1 MIINFFYWGV
11 CNPLICFFITCM
23 IYNKLIKGNVH
34 GRYLSREINKKRRIS
49 KTKAKSKIK
58 NEITEK
64 SERRSIKM
72 SQQTITLLFLVFTII
87 SFILEKIPLGLTAS
101 ICAIGLT
108 LTGVVDVSTTFSQYV
123 NSNVILCVGMF
134 VVGQALFETGMA
146 NKIGGLV
153 TRFARTERTLI
164 IAIMVIVGVM
174 SGFLSNTGTA
184 AVLIPVVCGIADES
198 GYSRSRLLMPLVFA
212 AALGGN
218 LSIIGAPGNLMG
230 VNALQEMGL
239 STSFFMY
246 APVGVPML
254 LVGIIYF
261 VFIGYRFLPDGKGA
275 VGATV
280 EKQKDFS
287 DVPKWKQTVSL
298 IVLILVILAMIFEKQ
313 IGVSIEISA
322 CIGAIILVLVGV
334 LSEKEA
340 LASIDLKVVFLFG
353 GSLTLA
359 KALDTTG
366 AGELIADKI
375 VGLLGADPNP
385 IVLLLVI
392 FIVTCALTNFMSNTA
407 TTALMI
413 PIAVS
418 LANNLGADPR
428 AVVIATVIAGSCA
441 YATPIGMPANTMV
454 VGLGGYKFK
463 DYVKS
468 GLPLILVSFVI
479 CMILLP
485 VLFPFYP

>member
-1 MIINFFYWGV
+1 
-11 CNPLICFFITCM
+11 
-23 IYNKLIKGNVH
+23 
-34 GRYLSREINKKRRIS
+34 
-49 KTKAKSKIK
+49 
-58 NEITEK
+58 
-64 SERRSIKM
+64 M
-72 SQQTITLLFLVFTII
+72 SQTTITLLFLAFTII
-87 SFILEKIPLGLTAS
+87 SFMLEKIPLGLTAT
-101 ICAIGLT
+101 ICALGLT
-108 LTGVVDVSTTFSQYV
+108 LTGVLDASTTFAQYV

-146 NKIGGLV
+146 NKIGGIV
-153 TRFARTERTLI
+153 TKFARTERTLI

-254 LVGIIYF
+254 ILGIIYF
-261 VFIGYRFLPDGKGA
+261 VFLGYRFLPDGTVSGGA
-275 VGATV
+275 AV
-280 EKQKDFS
+280 EAQKDFS
-287 DVPKWKQTVSL
+287 NVPKWKQVISLVVL
-298 IVLILVILAMIFEKQ
+298 IVVIIAMIFEEEIGISIQ
-313 IGVSIEISA
+313 ISS
-322 CIGAIILVLVGV
+322 CIGAAFLVLTGV
-334 LSEKEA
+334 LTEKEA
-340 LASIDLKVVFLFG
+340 LQSIDLKVVLLFG
-353 GSLTLA
+353 GSLSLA

-366 AGELIADKI
+366 AGNLIADKI
-375 VGLLGADPNP
+375 VGLLGANPNP

-468 GLPLILVSFVI
+468 GLPLILFSFAI

-485 VLFPFYP
+485 ILFPFYP

>member
-1 MIINFFYWGV
+1 
-11 CNPLICFFITCM
+11 
-23 IYNKLIKGNVH
+23 
-34 GRYLSREINKKRRIS
+34 
-49 KTKAKSKIK
+49 
-58 NEITEK
+58 
-64 SERRSIKM
+64 M
-72 SQQTITLLFLVFTII
+72 SQTTITLLFLAFAVI

-108 LTGVVDVSTTFSQYV
+108 LTGVLDSQTTFAQYV

-153 TRFARTERTLI
+153 TKFAKTEKMLI
-164 IAIMVIVGVM
+164 VAIMVIVGIM

-254 LVGIIYF
+254 ILGILYF
-261 VFIGYRFLPDGKGA
+261 AFIGYRFLPDGKNA
-275 VGATV
+275 VIEEVG
-280 EKQKDFS
+280 EQKDFS
-287 DVPKWKQTVSL
+287 NVPKWKQEVSL
-298 IVLILVILAMIFEKQ
+298 IVLILVILAMIFEKE
-313 IGVSIEISA
+313 IGISIQVSA
-322 CIGAIILVLVGV
+322 CIGAIILVLTGV
-334 LSEKEA
+334 ISEKDA
-340 LASIDLKVVFLFG
+340 LKSIDLKVVLLFG
-353 GSLTLA
+353 GSLALA

-366 AGELIADKI
+366 AGVLVADKI
-375 VGLLGADPNP
+375 VGLLGANPNP
-385 IVLLLVI
+385 LILLLVI

-407 TTALMI
+407 TTALMV

-418 LANNLGADPR
+418 LANSLGADPR

-454 VGLGGYKFK
+454 VGLGGYKFN

-468 GLPLILVSFVI
+468 GLPLSLVSFVV
-479 CMILLP
+479 CMVLLP
-485 VLFPFYP
+485 ILFPFYP

>member
-1 MIINFFYWGV
+1 
-11 CNPLICFFITCM
+11 
-23 IYNKLIKGNVH
+23 
-34 GRYLSREINKKRRIS
+34 
-49 KTKAKSKIK
+49 
-58 NEITEK
+58 
-64 SERRSIKM
+64 M
-72 SQQTITLLFLVFTII
+72 SQTTITLLFLMFTII
-87 SFILEKIPLGLTAS
+87 SFILEKIPLGLTAT
-101 ICAIGLT
+101 ICALGLT
-108 LTGVVDVSTTFSQYV
+108 LTGVLDATTTFSQYV

-146 NKIGGLV
+146 NKIGGIV
-153 TRFARTERTLI
+153 TKFAKTEKTLI

-254 LVGIIYF
+254 ILGILYF
-261 VFIGYRFLPDGKGA
+261 VCLGYRLLPNGTESNG
-275 VGATV
+275 TEV
-280 EKQKDFS
+280 EAQKDFS
-287 DVPKWKQTVSL
+287 EVPKWKQIISL
-298 IVLILVILAMIFEKQ
+298 IVLIVVIGAMIFEEE
-313 IGVSIEISA
+313 IGVSIEISS
-322 CIGAIILVLVGV
+322 CVGAAFLVLTGV

-340 LASIDLKVVFLFG
+340 LKSIDLKVVLLFG
-353 GSLTLA
+353 GSLSLA

-366 AGELIADKI
+366 AGNLIADKI
-375 VGLLGADPNP
+375 VGLLGSNQNP
-385 IVLLLVI
+385 ILLLFVI
-392 FIVTCALTNFMSNTA
+392 FVVTCVLTNFMSNTA

-468 GLPLILVSFVI
+468 GLPLIGFSFVI

-485 VLFPFYP
+485 ILFPFYP

>member
-1 MIINFFYWGV
+1 
-11 CNPLICFFITCM
+11 
-23 IYNKLIKGNVH
+23 
-34 GRYLSREINKKRRIS
+34 
-49 KTKAKSKIK
+49 
-58 NEITEK
+58 
-64 SERRSIKM
+64 M
-72 SQQTITLLFLVFTII
+72 SHTTITLLVLVFTII

-108 LTGVVDVSTTFSQYV
+108 ITGVLDVSTTFSQYV

-153 TRFARTERTLI
+153 TKFARTEKTLI

-246 APVGVPML
+246 APVGIPML
-254 LVGIIYF
+254 IVGILYF
-261 VFIGYRFLPDGKGA
+261 IFIGYKFLPDGKGVAGAA
-275 VGATV
+275 V
-280 EKQKDFS
+280 EEQKDFS
-287 DVPKWKQTVSL
+287 DVSKWKQIVSL
-298 IVLILVILAMIFEKQ
+298 VVLVLVILAMIFEKV
-313 IGVSIEISA
+313 IGVSIQLSA
-322 CIGAIILVLVGV
+322 CIGAIVLVVTGV

-340 LASIDLKVVFLFG
+340 LASIDLKVVLLFG

-375 VGLLGADPNP
+375 VGLLGADSNP

-485 VLFPFYP
+485 ILFPFYP

>member
-1 MIINFFYWGV
+1 
-11 CNPLICFFITCM
+11 
-23 IYNKLIKGNVH
+23 
-34 GRYLSREINKKRRIS
+34 
-49 KTKAKSKIK
+49 
-58 NEITEK
+58 
-64 SERRSIKM
+64 M
-72 SQQTITLLFLVFTII
+72 SPTTITLLFLAFAIV
-87 SFILEKIPLGLTAS
+87 SFILEKIPLGLTAT
-101 ICAIGLT
+101 ICALGLT
-108 LTGVVDVSTTFSQYV
+108 VTGVLDASTTFAQYV

-146 NKIGGLV
+146 NKIGGIV
-153 TRFARTERTLI
+153 TKFAKTEKMLI

-230 VNALQEMGL
+230 VNALQELGL

-254 LVGIIYF
+254 ILGILYF
-261 VFIGYRFLPDGKGA
+261 IFIGYRFLPDGKGES
-275 VGATV
+275 GAAV

-287 DVPKWKQTVSL
+287 NIPKWKQVVSL
-298 IVLILVILAMIFEKQ
+298 VVLIVVILAMIFEDQ
-313 IGVSIEISA
+313 IGISIQVSA
-322 CIGAIILVLVGV
+322 CIGAVVLVLSGV
-334 LSEKEA
+334 LTEKEA
-340 LASIDLKVVFLFG
+340 LNSIDLKVVLLFG
-353 GSLTLA
+353 GSLALA

-366 AGELIADKI
+366 AGTLIADKI
-375 VGLLGADPNP
+375 VGLLGLEPNP

-392 FIVTCALTNFMSNTA
+392 FVVTCVLTNFMSNTA
-407 TTALMI
+407 TTALMV

-418 LANNLGADPR
+418 LANSLGADPR

-479 CMILLP
+479 CMVLLP
-485 VLFPFYP
+485 ILFPFYP

>member
-1 MIINFFYWGV
+1 
-11 CNPLICFFITCM
+11 
-23 IYNKLIKGNVH
+23 
-34 GRYLSREINKKRRIS
+34 
-49 KTKAKSKIK
+49 
-58 NEITEK
+58 
-64 SERRSIKM
+64 M

-254 LVGIIYF
+254 ILGILYCF
-261 VFIGYRFLPDGKGA
+261 TDSSD
-275 VGATV
+275 TCDSCN
-280 EKQKDFS
+280 DF
-287 DVPKWKQTVSL
+287 
-298 IVLILVILAMIFEKQ
+298 
-313 IGVSIEISA
+313 
-322 CIGAIILVLVGV
+322 
-334 LSEKEA
+334 
-340 LASIDLKVVFLFG
+340 
-353 GSLTLA
+353 
-359 KALDTTG
+359 
-366 AGELIADKI
+366 
-375 VGLLGADPNP
+375 
-385 IVLLLVI
+385 
-392 FIVTCALTNFMSNTA
+392 
-407 TTALMI
+407 
-413 PIAVS
+413 
-418 LANNLGADPR
+418 
-428 AVVIATVIAGSCA
+428 
-441 YATPIGMPANTMV
+441 
-454 VGLGGYKFK
+454 
-463 DYVKS
+463 
-468 GLPLILVSFVI
+468 
-479 CMILLP
+479 
-485 VLFPFYP
+485 

>member
-1 MIINFFYWGV
+1 
-11 CNPLICFFITCM
+11 
-23 IYNKLIKGNVH
+23 
-34 GRYLSREINKKRRIS
+34 
-49 KTKAKSKIK
+49 
-58 NEITEK
+58 
-64 SERRSIKM
+64 M
-72 SQQTITLLFLVFTII
+72 SQTTITLLFLAFAVI

-108 LTGVVDVSTTFSQYV
+108 LTGVLDSQTTFAQYV

-153 TRFARTERTLI
+153 TRFAKTERMLI
-164 IAIMVIVGVM
+164 IAIMMIVGVM

-239 STSFFMY
+239 PTSFFMY

-254 LVGIIYF
+254 ILGILYF
-261 VFIGYRFLPDGKGA
+261 AFIGYRFLPEGKA
-275 VGATV
+275 AASEEVG
-280 EKQKDFS
+280 EQRDFS
-287 DVPKWKQTVSL
+287 NVPKWKQEVSL
-298 IVLILVILAMIFEKQ
+298 IVLILVILAMIFENE
-313 IGVSIEISA
+313 IGVSIQVSA
-322 CIGAIILVLVGV
+322 CVGAIILVLTGV
-334 LSEKEA
+334 ISEKDA
-340 LASIDLKVVFLFG
+340 LQSIDLKVVLLFG
-353 GSLTLA
+353 GSLALA
-359 KALDTTG
+359 KALDSTG
-366 AGELIADKI
+366 AGSLIADKI
-375 VGLLGADPNP
+375 VGLLGENPNP
-385 IVLLLVI
+385 IILLLVI

-407 TTALMI
+407 TTALMV

-418 LANNLGADPR
+418 LANSLGADPR

-454 VGLGGYKFK
+454 VGLGGYKFN

-468 GLPLILVSFVI
+468 GLPLILVSFVV

-485 VLFPFYP
+485 ILFPFYP

>member
-1 MIINFFYWGV
+1 
-11 CNPLICFFITCM
+11 
-23 IYNKLIKGNVH
+23 
-34 GRYLSREINKKRRIS
+34 
-49 KTKAKSKIK
+49 
-58 NEITEK
+58 
-64 SERRSIKM
+64 M
-72 SQQTITLLFLVFTII
+72 SQTTITLLFLAFTII
-87 SFILEKIPLGLTAS
+87 SFIFEKIPLGLTAT
-101 ICAIGLT
+101 ICALGLT
-108 LTGVVDVSTTFSQYV
+108 LTGVLDASTTFAQYV
-123 NSNVILCVGMF
+123 NSNVVLCIGMF

-146 NKIGGLV
+146 NKIGGVV
-153 TRFARTERTLI
+153 TKFARTEKTLI

-239 STSFFMY
+239 PTSFFMY

-254 LVGIIYF
+254 ILGILYF
-261 VFIGYRFLPDGKGA
+261 ILIGYRLLPDGGTTGTA
-275 VGATV
+275 ETEA
-280 EKQKDFS
+280 QRDFS
-287 DVPKWKQTVSL
+287 GIPKWKQMISL
-298 IVLILVILAMIFEKQ
+298 IVLILVILAMIFEEE
-313 IGVSIEISA
+313 IGVSIQISS
-322 CIGAIILVLVGV
+322 CVGAAFLVLTGV
-334 LSEKEA
+334 ISEKEA
-340 LASIDLKVVFLFG
+340 LQSIDLKVVLLFG
-353 GSLTLA
+353 GSLSLA
-359 KALDTTG
+359 KALDITG
-366 AGELIADKI
+366 AGNLIADKI
-375 VGLLGADPNP
+375 VGLLGANPNP
-385 IVLLLVI
+385 VILLFVI
-392 FIVTCALTNFMSNTA
+392 FLVTCVLTNFMSNTA

-454 VGLGGYKFK
+454 VGLGGYRFK

-468 GLPLILVSFVI
+468 GLPLIGFSFVI

-485 VLFPFYP
+485 ILFPFYP

>member
-1 MIINFFYWGV
+1 
-11 CNPLICFFITCM
+11 
-23 IYNKLIKGNVH
+23 
-34 GRYLSREINKKRRIS
+34 
-49 KTKAKSKIK
+49 
-58 NEITEK
+58 
-64 SERRSIKM
+64 M
-72 SQQTITLLFLVFTII
+72 SHTTITLLFLVFTII

-108 LTGVVDVSTTFSQYV
+108 LTGVVDATTTFSQYV

-153 TRFARTERTLI
+153 SRFAKTEKTLI
-164 IAIMVIVGVM
+164 VAIMVIVGVM

-230 VNALQEMGL
+230 VNSLQEMGM

-246 APVGVPML
+246 APVGIPML
-254 LVGIIYF
+254 VIGILYF
-261 VFIGYRFLPDGKGA
+261 VCLGYKLLPDGKTTA
-275 VGATV
+275 VAAA
-280 EKQKDFS
+280 EEQQDFS
-287 DVPKWKQTVSL
+287 EVPKWKQTVSL
-298 IVLILVILAMIFEKQ
+298 VVLILVILAMIFEEQ
-313 IGVSIEISA
+313 IGISIQISA
-322 CIGAIILVLVGV
+322 CIGAIFLVLTGV
-334 LSEKEA
+334 ISEKEA
-340 LASIDLKVVFLFG
+340 LASIDLKVVLLFG

-385 IVLLLVI
+385 IILLLVI
-392 FIVTCALTNFMSNTA
+392 FIVTCVLTNFMSNTA

-428 AVVIATVIAGSCA
+428 SVVIATVIAGSCA

-485 VLFPFYP
+485 ILFPFYP

>member
-1 MIINFFYWGV
+1 MCTADAFQ
-11 CNPLICFFITCM
+11 
-23 IYNKLIKGNVH
+23 
-34 GRYLSREINKKRRIS
+34 
-49 KTKAKSKIK
+49 
-58 NEITEK
+58 
-64 SERRSIKM
+64 SERNQTFLQRERGLRM
-72 SQQTITLLFLVFTII
+72 SQTTITLLFLAFAVI

-108 LTGVVDVSTTFSQYV
+108 LTGVLDASTTFSQYV

-153 TRFARTERTLI
+153 TKFARTEKMLI
-164 IAIMVIVGVM
+164 VAIMVIVGVM

-246 APVGVPML
+246 APVGIPML
-254 LVGIIYF
+254 ILGILYF
-261 VFIGYRFLPDGKGA
+261 VFIGYRFLPEG
-275 VGATV
+275 TV
-280 EKQKDFS
+280 DQEAIMEEQKDFAN
-287 DVPKWKQTVSL
+287 VPKWKQIISL
-298 IVLILVILAMIFEKQ
+298 VVLVVVIFAMIFEEE
-313 IGVSIEISA
+313 IGVSIQISS
-322 CIGAIILVLVGV
+322 CVGAIFLVLTGV

-340 LASIDLKVVFLFG
+340 LRSIDLKVVLLFG
-353 GSLTLA
+353 GSLSLA

-366 AGELIADKI
+366 AGILVADKI
-375 VGLLGADPNP
+375 VGLLGSNPNP

-418 LANNLGADPR
+418 LANSLGADPR

-454 VGLGGYKFK
+454 VGLGGYKFR

-468 GLPLILVSFVI
+468 GLPLILVSFAV

-485 VLFPFYP
+485 ILFPFYP